1 MLKYLSL
8 FSGIG
13 APEKALKNLG
23 IEYELIGFSEIDK
36 YAIKS
41 YCAIHNVS
49 EELNL
54 GDITKIDIKSL
65 PKDIDFITHGSPCT
79 DLSLAGKE
87 AGADKGSGTR
97 SSLMWNSV
105 EIFKHCKP
113 KIILWENVKNLL
125 SKKHKH
131 NFDAYIEDL
140 NNLGYVSYYKVLNA
154 KDFGIPQNRERVFTI
169 SIRNDINKEFKF
181 PEPFDNGI
189 RLKDLLEK
197 EVNEKYYIN
206 TEKANKL
213 IEEFKANNKNN
224 EQKILVCGK
233 LNSSQ
238 DGIVCNPNGISP
250 THVAGHGNCPKVV
263 CPCITPDRLNKRQN
277 GRRFKTND
285 EPMFTLTAQDRHGIL
300 EGDVKILRNV
310 RTEYGKQIRKDYE
323 NGNIEEKRSNMTMLE
338 PRKDDITNTI
348 TTVTKDNLLL
358 ETNTLNF
365 IGGIG
370 EKDIVGDNKS
380 LSRNYPQG
388 NRVYDANNIACSQTA
403 NGGGIGGKT
412 GLYLV
417 GNLDGKYE
425 QSNRVYSE
433 EGIAPTIMSNSRKT
447 CTGGYNSPKIMQIG
461 MLDIKGNEQIRRV
474 YNEEGISPTL
484 NTMQGGNTQPKVMYK
499 VRQATKQGYTITE
512 EGDSINLEQP
522 NSTIRRGRVGNK
534 IANTLTCSCNQAVVN
549 EYRIRKLTPLECYR
563 LMGFDD
569 EDFYKASALN
579 SNSQLYKQAGNSIC
593 VNVLEEIFKNLF

>member
-79 DLSLAGKE
+79 DISLAGKE

-140 NNLGYVSYYKVLNA
+140 NNLGYTSYYKVLNA
-154 KDFGIPQNRERVFTI
+154 KDYGIPQNRERVFTI

-197 EVNEKYYIN
+197 EVDEKYYIN

-323 NGNIEEKRSNMTMLE
+323 NGNIEEKRSNITMLE

-388 NRVYDANNIACSQTA
+388 NRVYDSNNIACSQTA

-417 GNLDGKYE
+417 GN
-425 QSNRVYSE
+425 
-433 EGIAPTIMSNSRKT
+433 
-447 CTGGYNSPKIMQIG
+447 
-461 MLDIKGNEQIRRV
+461 LDIKGNEQIRRV

-484 NTMQGGNTQPKVMYK
+484 NTMQGGNRQPKVMYK
-499 VRQATKQGYTITE
+499 VRQATKQGYDIAE
-512 EGDSINLEQP
+512 EGDNINLEQP
-522 NSTIRRGRVGNK
+522 KSTTRRGRVGNK

>member
-140 NNLGYVSYYKVLNA
+140 NNLGYTSYYKVLNA

-197 EVNEKYYIN
+197 EVDEKYYIN

-300 EGDVKILRNV
+300 E
-310 RTEYGKQIRKDYE
+310 
-323 NGNIEEKRSNMTMLE
+323 
-338 PRKDDITNTI
+338 
-348 TTVTKDNLLL
+348 
-358 ETNTLNF
+358 TNTLNF

-388 NRVYDANNIACSQTA
+388 NRVYDSNNIACSQTA

-417 GNLDGKYE
+417 GNLD
-425 QSNRVYSE
+425 
-433 EGIAPTIMSNSRKT
+433 
-447 CTGGYNSPKIMQIG
+447 
-461 MLDIKGNEQIRRV
+461 IKGNEQIRRV
-474 YNEEGISPTL
+474 YSEEGISPTL

-499 VRQATKQGYTITE
+499 VRQATKQGYDIAE

-522 NSTIRRGRVGNK
+522 NSTTRRGRVGNK

-593 VNVLEEIFKNLF
+593 VNVLEKIFKNLF

>member
-197 EVNEKYYIN
+197 EVDEKYYIN

-300 EGDVKILRNV
+300 E
-310 RTEYGKQIRKDYE
+310 
-323 NGNIEEKRSNMTMLE
+323 
-338 PRKDDITNTI
+338 
-348 TTVTKDNLLL
+348 
-358 ETNTLNF
+358 TNTLNF

-388 NRVYDANNIACSQTA
+388 NRVYDSNNIACSQTA

-417 GNLDGKYE
+417 GNLD
-425 QSNRVYSE
+425 
-433 EGIAPTIMSNSRKT
+433 
-447 CTGGYNSPKIMQIG
+447 
-461 MLDIKGNEQIRRV
+461 IKGNEQIRRV
-474 YNEEGISPTL
+474 YSEEGISPTL

-499 VRQATKQGYTITE
+499 VRQATKQGYAIAE

-522 NSTIRRGRVGNK
+522 NSTTRRGRVGNK

>member
-140 NNLGYVSYYKVLNA
+140 NNLGYTSYYKVLNA

-197 EVNEKYYIN
+197 EVDEKYYIN

-277 GRRFKTND
+277 GRRFKTNG
-285 EPMFTLTAQDRHGIL
+285 EPMFTLTAQDRHG
-300 EGDVKILRNV
+300 V
-310 RTEYGKQIRKDYE
+310 
-323 NGNIEEKRSNMTMLE
+323 
-338 PRKDDITNTI
+338 
-348 TTVTKDNLLL
+348 L

-388 NRVYDANNIACSQTA
+388 NRVYDSNNIACSQTA

-417 GNLDGKYE
+417 GNLD
-425 QSNRVYSE
+425 
-433 EGIAPTIMSNSRKT
+433 
-447 CTGGYNSPKIMQIG
+447 
-461 MLDIKGNEQIRRV
+461 IKGNEQIQRV

-484 NTMQGGNTQPKVMYK
+484 NTMQGGNRQPKVMYK
-499 VRQATKQGYTITE
+499 VRQATKQGYDIAE

-522 NSTIRRGRVGNK
+522 NSTTRRGRVGNK

>member
-79 DLSLAGKE
+79 DISLAGKE

-197 EVNEKYYIN
+197 EVDEKYYIN

-285 EPMFTLTAQDRHGIL
+285 EPMFTLTAQDRHG
-300 EGDVKILRNV
+300 V
-310 RTEYGKQIRKDYE
+310 
-323 NGNIEEKRSNMTMLE
+323 
-338 PRKDDITNTI
+338 
-348 TTVTKDNLLL
+348 L

-388 NRVYDANNIACSQTA
+388 NRVYDSNNIACSQTA

-474 YNEEGISPTL
+474 YNEEGLSPTL
-484 NTMQGGNTQPKVMYK
+484 NTMQGGNTQPKILYK
-499 VRQATKQGYTITE
+499 VKQATKQGYDIAE

-522 NSTIRRGRVGNK
+522 NSTTRRGRVGNK

>member
-140 NNLGYVSYYKVLNA
+140 NNLGYTSYYKVLNA

-197 EVNEKYYIN
+197 EVDEKYYIN

-300 EGDVKILRNV
+300 E
-310 RTEYGKQIRKDYE
+310 
-323 NGNIEEKRSNMTMLE
+323 
-338 PRKDDITNTI
+338 
-348 TTVTKDNLLL
+348 
-358 ETNTLNF
+358 TNTLNF

-380 LSRNYPQG
+380 LSRNYSQG
-388 NRVYDANNIACSQTA
+388 NRVYNSNNIACSQTA

-417 GNLDGKYE
+417 GNLD
-425 QSNRVYSE
+425 
-433 EGIAPTIMSNSRKT
+433 
-447 CTGGYNSPKIMQIG
+447 
-461 MLDIKGNEQIRRV
+461 IKGNEQIRRV
-474 YNEEGISPTL
+474 YSEEGISPTL
-484 NTMQGGNTQPKVMYK
+484 NTMQGGNRQPKVMYK
-499 VRQATKQGYTITE
+499 VRQATKQGYAIAE

-522 NSTIRRGRVGNK
+522 NSTTRRGRVGNK
-534 IANTLTCSCNQAVVN
+534 IANILTCSCNQAVVN

>member
-79 DLSLAGKE
+79 DISLAGKE

-197 EVNEKYYIN
+197 EVDEKYYIN

-300 EGDVKILRNV
+300 EGNVKILRNV

-370 EKDIVGDNKS
+370 DKDIVGDNKK

-388 NRVYDANNIACSQTA
+388 NRVYDTNGIACSQTS

-417 GNLDGKYE
+417 GNLD
-425 QSNRVYSE
+425 
-433 EGIAPTIMSNSRKT
+433 
-447 CTGGYNSPKIMQIG
+447 
-461 MLDIKGNEQIRRV
+461 IKGNEQIKRV
-474 YNEEGISPTL
+474 YSEEGISPTL

-499 VRQATKQGYTITE
+499 VRQATKQGYAIAE

-522 NSTIRRGRVGNK
+522 NSTTRRGRVGNK

>member
-140 NNLGYVSYYKVLNA
+140 NNLGYTSYYKVLNA

-197 EVNEKYYIN
+197 EVDEKYYIN

-300 EGDVKILRNV
+300 EN
-310 RTEYGKQIRKDYE
+310 
-323 NGNIEEKRSNMTMLE
+323 
-338 PRKDDITNTI
+338 
-348 TTVTKDNLLL
+348 
-358 ETNTLNF
+358 NTLNF

-425 QSNRVYSE
+425 QNNRVYSE

-474 YNEEGISPTL
+474 YSEEGISPTL

-499 VRQATKQGYTITE
+499 VRQATKQGYDIAE

-522 NSTIRRGRVGNK
+522 NSTTRRGRVGNK

>member
-197 EVNEKYYIN
+197 EVDEKYYIN

-277 GRRFKTND
+277 GRRFKTNG

-370 EKDIVGDNKS
+370 DKDIVGDNKK

-388 NRVYDANNIACSQTA
+388 NRVYDTNGIACSQTS

-417 GNLDGKYE
+417 GNLD
-425 QSNRVYSE
+425 
-433 EGIAPTIMSNSRKT
+433 
-447 CTGGYNSPKIMQIG
+447 
-461 MLDIKGNEQIRRV
+461 IKGNEQIRRV
-474 YNEEGISPTL
+474 YSEEGISPTL

-499 VRQATKQGYTITE
+499 VRQATKQGYAIAE
-512 EGDSINLEQP
+512 EGASINLEKP
-522 NSTIRRGRVGNK
+522 NSTTRRGRVGNK
-534 IANTLTCSCNQAVVN
+534 IANTLTCSCNQEVVN

>member
-197 EVNEKYYIN
+197 EVDEKYYIN

-285 EPMFTLTAQDRHGIL
+285 EPMFTLTAQDRHG
-300 EGDVKILRNV
+300 V
-310 RTEYGKQIRKDYE
+310 
-323 NGNIEEKRSNMTMLE
+323 
-338 PRKDDITNTI
+338 
-348 TTVTKDNLLL
+348 L

-461 MLDIKGNEQIRRV
+461 MLDIKGNEQIKRV
-474 YNEEGISPTL
+474 YSEEGISPTL

-499 VRQATKQGYTITE
+499 VRQATKQGYAIAE

-522 NSTIRRGRVGNK
+522 NFTTRRGRVGNK

>member
-140 NNLGYVSYYKVLNA
+140 NNLGYTSYYKVLNA
-154 KDFGIPQNRERVFTI
+154 KDYGIPQNRERVFTI

-197 EVNEKYYIN
+197 EVDEKYYIN

-277 GRRFKTND
+277 GRRFKTNG
-285 EPMFTLTAQDRHGIL
+285 EPMFTLTAQDRHG
-300 EGDVKILRNV
+300 V
-310 RTEYGKQIRKDYE
+310 
-323 NGNIEEKRSNMTMLE
+323 
-338 PRKDDITNTI
+338 
-348 TTVTKDNLLL
+348 L

-388 NRVYDANNIACSQTA
+388 NRVYNSNNIACSQTA

-417 GNLDGKYE
+417 GNLD
-425 QSNRVYSE
+425 
-433 EGIAPTIMSNSRKT
+433 
-447 CTGGYNSPKIMQIG
+447 
-461 MLDIKGNEQIRRV
+461 IKGNEQIRRV
-474 YNEEGISPTL
+474 YSEEGISPTL
-484 NTMQGGNTQPKVMYK
+484 NTMQGGNRQPKVMYK
-499 VRQATKQGYTITE
+499 VRQATKQGYAIAE

-522 NSTIRRGRVGNK
+522 NSTTRRGIIGNK

>member
-140 NNLGYVSYYKVLNA
+140 NNLGYTSYYKVLNA

-197 EVNEKYYIN
+197 EVDEKYYIN

-213 IEEFKANNKNN
+213 IEEFKANNKN
-224 EQKILVCGK
+224 
-233 LNSSQ
+233 
-238 DGIVCNPNGISP
+238 
-250 THVAGHGNCPKVV
+250 VADNGNCHKLV

-285 EPMFTLTAQDRHGIL
+285 EPMFTLTAQDRHGVL

-388 NRVYDANNIACSQTA
+388 NRVYDSNNIACSQTA

-474 YNEEGISPTL
+474 YNEEGLSPTL
-484 NTMQGGNTQPKVMYK
+484 NTMQGGNTQPKILYK
-499 VRQATKQGYTITE
+499 VKQATKQGYDIAE

-522 NSTIRRGRVGNK
+522 NSTTRRGRVGNK

>member
-140 NNLGYVSYYKVLNA
+140 NNLGYTSYYKVLNA

-197 EVNEKYYIN
+197 EVDKKYYIN

-277 GRRFKTND
+277 GRRFKTNG
-285 EPMFTLTAQDRHGIL
+285 EPMFTLTAQDRHGI
-300 EGDVKILRNV
+300 
-310 RTEYGKQIRKDYE
+310 
-323 NGNIEEKRSNMTMLE
+323 
-338 PRKDDITNTI
+338 
-348 TTVTKDNLLL
+348 L

-388 NRVYDANNIACSQTA
+388 NRVYDSNNIACSQTA

-417 GNLDGKYE
+417 GNLD
-425 QSNRVYSE
+425 
-433 EGIAPTIMSNSRKT
+433 
-447 CTGGYNSPKIMQIG
+447 
-461 MLDIKGNEQIRRV
+461 IKGNEQIRRV
-474 YNEEGISPTL
+474 YSEEGISPTL

-499 VRQATKQGYTITE
+499 VRQATKQGYAIAE

-522 NSTIRRGRVGNK
+522 NSTTRRGRVGNK

-593 VNVLEEIFKNLF
+593 VNVLEKIFKNLF

>member
-140 NNLGYVSYYKVLNA
+140 NNLGYTSYYKVLNA

-197 EVNEKYYIN
+197 EVDEKYYIN

-370 EKDIVGDNKS
+370 DKDIVGDNKK

-388 NRVYDANNIACSQTA
+388 NRVYDTNGIACSQTS

-417 GNLDGKYE
+417 GNLD
-425 QSNRVYSE
+425 
-433 EGIAPTIMSNSRKT
+433 
-447 CTGGYNSPKIMQIG
+447 
-461 MLDIKGNEQIRRV
+461 IKGNEQIKRV
-474 YNEEGISPTL
+474 YSEEGISPTL

-499 VRQATKQGYTITE
+499 VRQATKQGYTIAE

-522 NSTIRRGRVGNK
+522 NSTTRRGRVGNK

>member
-36 YAIKS
+36 YTIKS

-79 DLSLAGKE
+79 DISLAGKE

-154 KDFGIPQNRERVFTI
+154 KDYGIPQNRERVFTI

-197 EVNEKYYIN
+197 EVDEKYYIN

-277 GRRFKTND
+277 GRRFKTNG
-285 EPMFTLTAQDRHGIL
+285 EPMFTLTAQDRHGI
-300 EGDVKILRNV
+300 
-310 RTEYGKQIRKDYE
+310 
-323 NGNIEEKRSNMTMLE
+323 
-338 PRKDDITNTI
+338 
-348 TTVTKDNLLL
+348 L

-388 NRVYDANNIACSQTA
+388 NRVYDSNNIACSQTA

-417 GNLDGKYE
+417 GNLD
-425 QSNRVYSE
+425 
-433 EGIAPTIMSNSRKT
+433 
-447 CTGGYNSPKIMQIG
+447 
-461 MLDIKGNEQIRRV
+461 IKGNEQIRRV
-474 YNEEGISPTL
+474 YSEEGISPTL
-484 NTMQGGNTQPKVMYK
+484 NTMQGGNRQPKVMYK
-499 VRQATKQGYTITE
+499 VRQATKQGYAIAE

-522 NSTIRRGRVGNK
+522 NSTTRRGRIGNK
-534 IANTLTCSCNQAVVN
+534 IANILTCSCNQAVIN

>member
-79 DLSLAGKE
+79 DISLAGKE

-197 EVNEKYYIN
+197 EVDEKYYIN

-370 EKDIVGDNKS
+370 DKDIVGDNKS

-388 NRVYDANNIACSQTA
+388 NRVYDSNNIACSQTA

-417 GNLDGKYE
+417 GNLD
-425 QSNRVYSE
+425 
-433 EGIAPTIMSNSRKT
+433 
-447 CTGGYNSPKIMQIG
+447 
-461 MLDIKGNEQIRRV
+461 IKGNEQIRRV
-474 YNEEGISPTL
+474 YSEEGISPTL

-499 VRQATKQGYTITE
+499 VRQATKQGYTIAE

-522 NSTIRRGRVGNK
+522 NSTTRRGRVGNK

>member
-140 NNLGYVSYYKVLNA
+140 NNLGYTSYYKVLNA

-197 EVNEKYYIN
+197 EVDEKYYIN

-285 EPMFTLTAQDRHGIL
+285 EPMFTLTAQDRHG
-300 EGDVKILRNV
+300 V
-310 RTEYGKQIRKDYE
+310 
-323 NGNIEEKRSNMTMLE
+323 
-338 PRKDDITNTI
+338 
-348 TTVTKDNLLL
+348 L

-499 VRQATKQGYTITE
+499 VRQATKQGYAIAE

-522 NSTIRRGRVGNK
+522 NSTTRRGRVGNK

>member
-23 IEYELIGFSEIDK
+23 IEYELVGFSEIDK

-140 NNLGYVSYYKVLNA
+140 NNLGYISYYKVLNA

-197 EVNEKYYIN
+197 EVDEKYYIN

-370 EKDIVGDNKS
+370 DKDIVGDNKS

-388 NRVYDANNIACSQTA
+388 NRVYDSNNIACSQTA

-417 GNLDGKYE
+417 GNLD
-425 QSNRVYSE
+425 
-433 EGIAPTIMSNSRKT
+433 
-447 CTGGYNSPKIMQIG
+447 
-461 MLDIKGNEQIRRV
+461 IKGNEQIRRV
-474 YNEEGISPTL
+474 YSEEGISPTL

-499 VRQATKQGYTITE
+499 VRQATKQGYAIAE

-522 NSTIRRGRVGNK
+522 NSTTRRGRVGNK

>member
-79 DLSLAGKE
+79 DISLAGKE

-140 NNLGYVSYYKVLNA
+140 NNLGYTSYYKVLNA
-154 KDFGIPQNRERVFTI
+154 KDYGIPQNRERVFTI

-197 EVNEKYYIN
+197 EVDEKYYIN

-285 EPMFTLTAQDRHGIL
+285 EPMFTLTAQDRHG
-300 EGDVKILRNV
+300 V
-310 RTEYGKQIRKDYE
+310 
-323 NGNIEEKRSNMTMLE
+323 
-338 PRKDDITNTI
+338 
-348 TTVTKDNLLL
+348 L

-474 YNEEGISPTL
+474 YNEEGLSPTL

-499 VRQATKQGYTITE
+499 VRQATKQGYAIAE

-522 NSTIRRGRVGNK
+522 NSTTRRGRVGNK

>member
-140 NNLGYVSYYKVLNA
+140 NNLGYTSYYKVLNA

-197 EVNEKYYIN
+197 EVDEKYYIN

-277 GRRFKTND
+277 GRRFKTNG
-285 EPMFTLTAQDRHGIL
+285 EPMFTLTAQDRHGI
-300 EGDVKILRNV
+300 
-310 RTEYGKQIRKDYE
+310 
-323 NGNIEEKRSNMTMLE
+323 
-338 PRKDDITNTI
+338 
-348 TTVTKDNLLL
+348 L

-388 NRVYDANNIACSQTA
+388 NRVYDSNNIACSQTA

-417 GNLDGKYE
+417 GN
-425 QSNRVYSE
+425 
-433 EGIAPTIMSNSRKT
+433 
-447 CTGGYNSPKIMQIG
+447 
-461 MLDIKGNEQIRRV
+461 LDIKGNEQIRRV

-484 NTMQGGNTQPKVMYK
+484 NTMQGGNRQPKVMCK
-499 VRQATKQGYTITE
+499 VRQATKQGYTIAE
-512 EGDSINLEQP
+512 ESDSINLEQH
-522 NSTIRRGRVGNK
+522 NSTTRRGRVDNK

>member
-79 DLSLAGKE
+79 DISLAGKE

-197 EVNEKYYIN
+197 EVDEKYYIN
-206 TEKANKL
+206 TEKAEKL
-213 IEEFKANNKNN
+213 IQEFKSTNK
-224 EQKILVCGK
+224 KT
-233 LNSSQ
+233 LNINPSSK
-238 DGIVCNPNGISP
+238 GMNGVVRNDEIAS
-250 THVAGHGNCPKVV
+250 TVTTNKGEGQKVV
-263 CPCITPDRLNKRQN
+263 IPCITPDRLNKRQN

-370 EKDIVGDNKS
+370 DKDIVGDNKS

-474 YNEEGISPTL
+474 YSEEGISPTL

-499 VRQATKQGYTITE
+499 VRQATKQGYAIAE

-522 NSTIRRGRVGNK
+522 NSTTRRGRVGNK

>member
-197 EVNEKYYIN
+197 EVDEKYYIN

-238 DGIVCNPNGISP
+238 DGIVYNPNGISP

-277 GRRFKTND
+277 GRRFKED
-285 EPMFTLTAQDRHGIL
+285 GEPMFTLTAQDRHGI
-300 EGDVKILRNV
+300 
-310 RTEYGKQIRKDYE
+310 
-323 NGNIEEKRSNMTMLE
+323 
-338 PRKDDITNTI
+338 
-348 TTVTKDNLLL
+348 L

-474 YNEEGISPTL
+474 YNEEGLSPTL
-484 NTMQGGNTQPKVMYK
+484 NTMQGGNRQPKVMYK
-499 VRQATKQGYTITE
+499 VRQATKQGYAIAE

-522 NSTIRRGRVGNK
+522 NSTTRRGRVGNK

>member
-140 NNLGYVSYYKVLNA
+140 NNLGYTSYYKVLNA
-154 KDFGIPQNRERVFTI
+154 KDYGIPQNRERVFTI

-197 EVNEKYYIN
+197 EVDEKYYIN

-370 EKDIVGDNKS
+370 DKDIVGDNKS

-388 NRVYDANNIACSQTA
+388 NRVYDSNNIACSQTA

-412 GLYLV
+412 SLYLV
-417 GNLDGKYE
+417 GN
-425 QSNRVYSE
+425 
-433 EGIAPTIMSNSRKT
+433 
-447 CTGGYNSPKIMQIG
+447 
-461 MLDIKGNEQIRRV
+461 LDIKGNEQIRRV
-474 YNEEGISPTL
+474 YSEEGISPTL

-499 VRQATKQGYTITE
+499 VRQTTKQGYAIAE

>member
-140 NNLGYVSYYKVLNA
+140 NNLGYTSYYKVLNA

-197 EVNEKYYIN
+197 EVDEKYYIN

-300 EGDVKILRNV
+300 E
-310 RTEYGKQIRKDYE
+310 
-323 NGNIEEKRSNMTMLE
+323 
-338 PRKDDITNTI
+338 
-348 TTVTKDNLLL
+348 
-358 ETNTLNF
+358 TNTLNF

-388 NRVYDANNIACSQTA
+388 NRVYDSNNIACSQTA

-417 GNLDGKYE
+417 GNLD
-425 QSNRVYSE
+425 
-433 EGIAPTIMSNSRKT
+433 
-447 CTGGYNSPKIMQIG
+447 
-461 MLDIKGNEQIRRV
+461 IKGNEQIRRV
-474 YNEEGISPTL
+474 YSEEGISPTL

-499 VRQATKQGYTITE
+499 VRQATKQGYAIAE

-522 NSTIRRGRVGNK
+522 NSTTRRGRVGNK